1 MKKIIIQM
9 FLIFFF
15 TTFIVAC
22 TKKTLYLTP
31 EVHGYIYNS
40 ITKKPVSNT
49 KVIMGF
55 NGLTDNNA
63 PSVLLNKEGE
73 FVIPAVTTTYYY
85 LKPNVRKYSAP
96 PEIYISTDY
105 YQSKILDYSNFYGKQ
120 VPEERSGYSYFNKI
134 DVGIIYLDPEK

>member
-1 MKKIIIQM
+1 MKKNLLVFSFTIII
-9 FLIFFF
+9 LLLS
-15 TTFIVAC
+15 AC

-96 PEIYISTDY
+96 PEIYISIDY